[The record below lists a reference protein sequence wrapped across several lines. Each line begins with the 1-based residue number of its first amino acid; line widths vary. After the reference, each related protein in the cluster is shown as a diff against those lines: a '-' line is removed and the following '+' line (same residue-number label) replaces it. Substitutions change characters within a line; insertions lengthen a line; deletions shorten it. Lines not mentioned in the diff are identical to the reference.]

1 MLLEAELFVM
11 TEEMVVEVLGRIR
24 DDDRDIVLPVMVG
37 NPGTDP
43 TTPMWEAVEHHAEDD
58 AGVPAVLNGRSRD
71 AVDHH
76 RSGRELLG
84 DDPMGQLTLLAGA
97 ASGAARTCVDGD
109 APVASPLGDV
119 STRDYLLQLTLTRC
133 LLAHYVAAYL
143 GSTACPLPEELARPL
158 WELTGPDADTWRSR
172 GFFRDPMPLPDH
184 VSWRDR
190 FLLSAGHQPHPL
202 GH

>member
-11 TEEMVVEVLGRIR
+11 TEDMLVEVLGRIR
-24 DDDRDIVLPVMVG
+24 DDDREIVLPVMVG
-37 NPGTDP
+37 TPGTDP
-43 TTPMWEAVEHHAEDD
+43 TTWMWEALERHAEDD
-58 AGVPAVLNGRSRD
+58 ARVPGVLNRRSRD
-71 AVDHH
+71 AGDDH

-84 DDPMGQLTLLAGA
+84 EDPMGQIALLAGA
-97 ASGAARTCVDGD
+97 ASEAARAAVDGD
-109 APVASPLGDV
+109 APVPSPFGDV
-119 STRDYLLQLTLTRC
+119 STRDYLLQLTLARC
-133 LLAHYVAAYL
+133 FLAHYIAAYL

-158 WELTGPDADTWRSR
+158 WELTAPDAETWRSR
-172 GFFRDPMPLPDH
+172 GFFRAPMPLPDH

>member
-1 MLLEAELFVM
+1 MLPEAELFM
-11 TEEMVVEVLGRIR
+11 MAEEMLVEVLGRIR
-24 DDDRDIVLPVMVG
+24 VDDREIVLPVMVG
-37 NPGTDP
+37 TPGTDP
-43 TTPMWEAVEHHAEDD
+43 PTPMWEAVEQHAEDD
-58 AGVPAVLNGRSRD
+58 AGVPDALNGRSRD
-71 AVDHH
+71 AVDNH

-84 DDPMGQLTLLAGA
+84 EDPMGQLTMLAGA
-97 ASGAARTCVDGD
+97 ASGAAREAVDGD
-109 APVASPLGDV
+109 APVPSPFGDV
-119 STRDYLLQLTLTRC
+119 ATRDYLLQLTLARC

-158 WELTGPDADTWRSR
+158 WQLTEPDADTWRSR